1 MGRNIGRIAGQTT
14 GRTTGRTTGPTT
26 GGTKGRIMPF
36 MVCLFSI
43 GLGSLPRAHAAVPS
57 DIDSDLTEQLDA
69 YSKHKRQAL
78 NEIDHTSLDRFKHE
92 YKQYIHNKPR
102 NKFEDV
108 VDVKKLDALTQRSDK
123 LVHTLRNTLWSKFS
137 NVLESVNEK
146 LSTSSSEAS
155 KVIEDSNALLKRE
168 KQDYLGYRV

>member
-1 MGRNIGRIAGQTT
+1 
-14 GRTTGRTTGPTT
+14 
-26 GGTKGRIMPF
+26 MPF

-102 NKFEDV
+102 NKFENPRSNNCLEHIWVIYGLGCRGREEAGCPHTKERQTCTYTQKHV
-108 VDVKKLDALTQRSDK
+108 V
-123 LVHTLRNTLWSKFS
+123 
-137 NVLESVNEK
+137 
-146 LSTSSSEAS
+146 
-155 KVIEDSNALLKRE
+155 
-168 KQDYLGYRV
+168 